1 MSTLVVLT
9 YDTAEGA
16 PDARSAI
23 KSLEDQGQVRII
35 DSAVVVREADGQ
47 VHHKG
52 QIDEG
57 VKIGAVGGS
66 VVGLVVAFMF
76 PIAGIIGGALIGA
89 GVGKALGTHV
99 DRRFVDEVT
108 ASLTP
113 GSSAIFLIAKEND
126 PDRLIQALRGHAGK
140 IYHTNLDEE
149 AEEALADAIK
159 G

>member
-9 YDTAEGA
+9 YDTPEGA
-16 PDARSAI
+16 PEARAAI
-23 KSLEDQGQVRII
+23 HSLEQQGQIRVT
-35 DSAVVVREADGQ
+35 DSAVVVRDTDGQ

-66 VVGLVVAFMF
+66 VVGLLVTFMF
-76 PIAGIIGGALIGA
+76 PIAGIIGGALVGA
-89 GVGKALGTHV
+89 GIGKALGTHV
-99 DRRFVDEVT
+99 DRGFVDEVT
-108 ASLTP
+108 ATLTP
-113 GSSAIFLIAKEND
+113 GTSAIFIISKETD
-126 PDRLIQALRGHAGK
+126 PGVLIQALRGHAGH